1 MLEFKEPTI
10 EDRLWVNELV
20 ERAGKERLLL
30 SYDVAFGTNFVWR
43 SMYNIKI
50 CRFGGFVLKTF
61 GIDQGKVRYAF
72 PVGTGDLKEAFAA
85 MLAHAE
91 ENGLKPVF
99 GGVTKEQME
108 WIEEQYP
115 GQFTFRES
123 RDYFEYIY
131 LSEDLAELR
140 GRKYHGKRN
149 HISKFK
155 NTYQYSFELI
165 DDSNKK
171 DALYVSKLWCEQ
183 NVLGDNNG
191 LSHEVCAIRESFRY
205 FDELGFKGAII
216 KIDGKPVAMTAG
228 ERVCDDVFVVHFE
241 KALPGYDGLYAAINH
256 FFAKELTQYKY
267 INREE
272 DLGIEGLRKAKL
284 SYKPAI
290 LLEEFEGVIE

>member
-10 EDRLWVNELV
+10 EDRLWVNDLV

-43 SMYNIKI
+43 FMYNIKI
-50 CRFGGFVLKTF
+50 CRFKNFVLKTF
-61 GIDQGKVRYAF
+61 GSSEGKVHYAF
-72 PVGTGDLKEAFAA
+72 PVGTGDIKEAFTA
-85 MLAHAE
+85 MLEHAE
-91 ENGLKPVF
+91 ETGLKPNF

-108 WIEEQYP
+108 WIEAHYP
-115 GQFTFRES
+115 GKFAFSES

-131 LSEDLAELR
+131 LSEDLAQLR

-155 NTYQYSFELI
+155 NTYDYSFELI

-183 NVLGDNNG
+183 NVLGNDNG
-191 LSHEVCAIRESFRY
+191 LSHEICAIRESFQY
-205 FDELGFKGAII
+205 FDELEFKGAII

-256 FFAKELTQYKY
+256 FFAKELIQYKY

-284 SYKPAI
+284 SYKPAV
-290 LLEEFEGVIE
+290 LLEEFEGVMQ